1 MVEGAARA
9 SAPAVATQRLAQ
21 LLSQAE
27 RGVTR
32 QLGRVL
38 EEEEG
43 CSVEQWRALVLLADG
58 VSHSMSEVAE
68 FALLP
73 APTLTRLIDR
83 MVADNL
89 AYRTVDPR
97 DRRRVL
103 VHITPRGRA
112 LQKRLAGRIESSQAA
127 ILAQADPDDVAQLA
141 ALLSDLAKRLR

>member
-1 MVEGAARA
+1 MDEGAGRA
-9 SAPAVATQRLAQ
+9 SAPAVAIQRLAQ

-38 EEEEG
+38 VEEG

-89 AYRTVDPR
+89 AYRTVDPQ

-103 VHITPRGRA
+103 VHITPRGRV
-112 LQKRLAGRIESSQAA
+112 LQKRLAGRIESRQAA
-127 ILAQADPDDVAQLA
+127 ILAQADPDDVAELA
-141 ALLSDLAKRLR
+141 ALLSDLANRLR

>member
-1 MVEGAARA
+1 MNEGIARGPTAA
-9 SAPAVATQRLAQ
+9 SDMQRLAQ

-32 QLGRVL
+32 QIGRVV
-38 EEEEG
+38 EEEG
-43 CSVEQWRALVLLADG
+43 CTVEEWRALVLLADG

-89 AYRTVDPR
+89 AYRTADPE

-112 LQKRLAGRIESSQAA
+112 LQKRLAERIESSQAA
-127 ILAQADPDDVAQLA
+127 ILAEADPDDVAQLA
-141 ALLSDLAKRLR
+141 ALLADLADRLR

>member
-1 MVEGAARA
+1 MDERAARA

-38 EEEEG
+38 DEEG

-58 VSHSMSEVAE
+58 VSHSMSDVAE

-73 APTLTRLIDR
+73 APTITRLIDR

-89 AYRTVDPR
+89 AYRTVDPQ
-97 DRRRVL
+97 DRRGGSRRRRAA
-103 VHITPRGRA
+103 RGAPERFGEPLA
-112 LQKRLAGRIESSQAA
+112 LSVRTGWDAC
-127 ILAQADPDDVAQLA
+127 
-141 ALLSDLAKRLR
+141 

>member
-1 MVEGAARA
+1 MSEGKAPGTS
-9 SAPAVATQRLAQ
+9 SAFVMQQLAH

-38 EEEEG
+38 EEDG
-43 CSVEQWRALVLLADG
+43 SNVGQWRVLVLLADG
-58 VSHSMSEVAE
+58 GSHPMSEIAE

-89 AYRTVDPR
+89 AYRKADPQ

-103 VHITPRGRA
+103 VRITPRGRA
-112 LQKRLAGRIESSQAA
+112 LQRRLAGRIEDSHAA
-127 ILAQADPDDVAQLA
+127 ILAEADPDDVAQLA
-141 ALLSDLAKRLR
+141 VLLTDLAARFR

>member
-1 MVEGAARA
+1 MDEGAARA

-27 RGVTR
+27 HGVTR

-38 EEEEG
+38 DEEG
-43 CSVEQWRALVLLADG
+43 CSVEEWRALVLLADG

-89 AYRTVDPR
+89 AYRTVDPQ

-112 LQKRLAGRIESSQAA
+112 LRKRLAGRIESSQAA
-127 ILAQADPDDVAQLA
+127 ILAEADPDDVAQLA
-141 ALLSDLAKRLR
+141 ALLSDLANRLR

>member
-1 MVEGAARA
+1 MDEGIARGVPPAAA
-9 SAPAVATQRLAQ
+9 MQRLAH

-27 RGVTR
+27 QGVTR
-32 QLGRVL
+32 RLGRVL
-38 EEEEG
+38 EEED
-43 CSVEQWRALVLLADG
+43 CTVEQWRALVLLADG

-89 AYRTVDPR
+89 AYRTADPE

-112 LQKRLAGRIESSQAA
+112 LQKRLAQRIEESQTA
-127 ILAQADPDDVAQLA
+127 ILAEADPDDVARLA
-141 ALLSDLAKRLR
+141 ALLSDLANRLR

>member
-1 MVEGAARA
+1 MDEGAARA

-38 EEEEG
+38 DEDG

-73 APTLTRLIDR
+73 APTITRLIDR

-89 AYRTVDPR
+89 A
-97 DRRRVL
+97 
-103 VHITPRGRA
+103 
-112 LQKRLAGRIESSQAA
+112 
-127 ILAQADPDDVAQLA
+127 
-141 ALLSDLAKRLR
+141 

>member
-1 MVEGAARA
+1 MDEGIAGA
-9 SAPAVATQRLAQ
+9 SLPASEMQRLAQ

-38 EEEEG
+38 EEEE
-43 CSVEQWRALVLLADG
+43 CTVEQWRTLVLLADG
-58 VSHSMSEVAE
+58 ASHSMSEVAE

-73 APTLTRLIDR
+73 APTLTRLVDR

-89 AYRTVDPR
+89 AYRTADPG

-103 VHITPRGRA
+103 VHITRRGRA

-127 ILAQADPDDVAQLA
+127 ILAEADPDDVAQLA
-141 ALLSDLAKRLR
+141 ALLTDLADRLR

>member
-1 MVEGAARA
+1 MNDGIARGSTPAAA
-9 SAPAVATQRLAQ
+9 MQRLAQ
-21 LLSQAE
+21 VLSQAE
-27 RGVTR
+27 HGVTR
-32 QLGRVL
+32 RLRRVL
-38 EEEEG
+38 AEEG
-43 CSVEQWRALVLLADG
+43 CTVEQWRALVLLADG

-89 AYRTVDPR
+89 AYRTADPQ

-112 LQKRLAGRIESSQAA
+112 LQKRLAGRIERSQAA
-127 ILAQADPDDVAQLA
+127 ILAEADPGDVAQLA
-141 ALLSDLAKRLR
+141 ALLTDLAARLR

>member
-1 MVEGAARA
+1 MGEGKARPLPPA
-9 SAPAVATQRLAQ
+9 SEMQRLAQ

-32 QLGRVL
+32 QLGRLL
-38 EEEEG
+38 EKED
-43 CSVEQWRALVLLADG
+43 CTVEQWRTLVLLADG

-89 AYRTVDPR
+89 AYRTPDPL

-112 LQKRLAGRIESSQAA
+112 LQTRLAERIEASQAA
-127 ILAQADPDDVAQLA
+127 LLAEADPEDVAQLA
-141 ALLSDLAKRLR
+141 ALLRDLADRLR